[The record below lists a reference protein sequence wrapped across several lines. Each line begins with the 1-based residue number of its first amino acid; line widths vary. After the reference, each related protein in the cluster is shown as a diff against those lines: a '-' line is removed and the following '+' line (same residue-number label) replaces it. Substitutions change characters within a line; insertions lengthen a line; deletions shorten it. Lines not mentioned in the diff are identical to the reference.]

1 MRRTIGLC
9 FIIFLLICGNQ
20 LWAQD
25 HAPIAPLAQK
35 LADELVARHQPEL
48 LSVSVNLVPP
58 GGKKEMYPE
67 SMIIVAAT
75 DHSIIGHESVCAD
88 PHAFGEFPFLVKG
101 GAGMTIKGKVIG
113 YTYVATLHD
122 QKGNTIGAADFRFTI
137 GNASEAAKL
146 GRSIERELAAKI
158 SSESD
163 LSAQSGFPKKTVL
176 SVHTS
181 LA

>member
-9 FIIFLLICGNQ
+9 FIFFFLIGGNR
-20 LWAQD
+20 LWPQGHEA
-25 HAPIAPLAQK
+25 IAPLAQK

-58 GGKKEMYPE
+58 GGKEETYPS
-67 SMIIVAAT
+67 SMIVVAAT
-75 DHSIIGHESVCAD
+75 DHSIIGHKSACAD

-113 YTYVATLHD
+113 HTYIATLHD
-122 QKGNTIGAADFRFTI
+122 QKGNTIGAAELRFTTAD
-137 GNASEAAKL
+137 ASEAAKL

-158 SSESD
+158 PSESD
-163 LSAQSGFPKKTVL
+163 LYASAR
-176 SVHTS
+176 
-181 LA
+181 

>member
-1 MRRTIGLC
+1 MRRTIGLS
-9 FIIFLLICGNQ
+9 FIVLLLIRGNQ

-35 LADELVARHQPEL
+35 LADELAARHQPEL

-58 GGKKEMYPE
+58 GGKGEMYPS

-75 DHSIIGHESVCAD
+75 DHSLIGHESVCAD

-113 YTYVATLHD
+113 YTYLATLHD
-122 QKGNTIGAADFRFTI
+122 QKGNTIGAVDLRFTI
-137 GNASEAAKL
+137 GDASEAAKL
-146 GRSIERELAAKI
+146 GRSIERELAGKI
-158 SSESD
+158 PSESD
-163 LSAQSGFPKKTVL
+163 LFASAQ
-176 SVHTS
+176 
-181 LA
+181 

>member
-1 MRRTIGLC
+1 MRRTIRLC
-9 FIIFLLICGNQ
+9 FIVLLLICGNQ

-25 HAPIAPLAQK
+25 QAPIAPLAQK

-58 GGKKEMYPE
+58 GGKEELYPS

-75 DHSIIGHESVCAD
+75 DHSMIGHQSVCAD

-113 YTYVATLHD
+113 NTYLATLHD
-122 QKGNTIGAADFRFTI
+122 QKGNTIGAVDLRLTTVD
-137 GNASEAAKL
+137 ASEAAKL
-146 GRSIERELAAKI
+146 GRNIERELAREI
-158 SSESD
+158 PSESD
-163 LSAQSGFPKKTVL
+163 LLASAQ
-176 SVHTS
+176 
-181 LA
+181 